1 MRDRIIGPYF
11 FAEKT
16 VTANTYLDML
26 QLYAVPQLPDGAIFQ
41 QDGAPPHFAN
51 MVRTFLD
58 EQFPAR
64 WIGRGS
70 PYITWPAR
78 SPDLTPPDF
87 FLWGLLRTRS
97 TGRQYVIWQ
106 TYKKEF
112 MLLSTML
119 HHRCFITLG
128 SRLNTGWIVPPME
141 AMLRFMEHKVEPVQ
155 WTFEDI
161 DPSGG
166 ELKHLADFLARKH
179 FDLVINLPMRNG
191 GARRVSSFMTHG
203 YRTRRLA
210 VDYSVPLVTDVKC
223 AKMLVECCVTRY
235 TTAVEARN
243 RLEQVRGVNVSEW
256 TVRRG
261 MHDAGLIS
269 RRPAPGP
276 ELTRQ
281 HRQA

>member
-26 QLYAVPQLPDGAIFQ
+26 QLYAVPQLPDGVIFQ

-87 FLWGLLRTRS
+87 FLWGFVKDQVYRTPVRD
-97 TGRQYVIWQ
+97 YQ

-128 SRLNTGWIVPPME
+128 SRLNTGWIFPVSPME
-141 AMLRFMEHKVEPVQ
+141 AMLRFMEHKSKQ
-155 WTFEDI
+155 ASRSST
-161 DPSGG
+161 
-166 ELKHLADFLARKH
+166 
-179 FDLVINLPMRNG
+179 
-191 GARRVSSFMTHG
+191 RV
-203 YRTRRLA
+203 
-210 VDYSVPLVTDVKC
+210 
-223 AKMLVECCVTRY
+223 CVRIC
-235 TTAVEARN
+235 
-243 RLEQVRGVNVSEW
+243 VS
-256 TVRRG
+256 
-261 MHDAGLIS
+261 L
-269 RRPAPGP
+269 RRPEFECSGPQLEGP
-276 ELTRQ
+276 EFECSGPQLEGPEFEYSELSLKVCGSRY
-281 HRQA
+281 RELE